1 MQSNGIDI
9 SVVEHVKQTNATSIA
24 EDVPTDE
31 STESKDDQVDNTEK
45 AEKKDLNLQE
55 QEYEVSQEAD
65 KAIYNDTDK
74 KVNETNQ
81 LEQEKV
87 STTEGESNSGERNI
101 TTTAV
106 EQNVNNAN
114 TNVAT
119 MNDAGHSTVQ
129 KNESMPTI
137 TKEATDTVD
146 QDISE
151 EKSASE
157 PLTAET
163 ETQDIYNGADNNG
176 ENKLVIVPGISEN
189 EPIDEISNEQLKS
202 TTEQNTEDKT
212 DAKTLVIDVV
222 KDTEN
227 ETTTE
232 VGTKDKIVTSEDVI
246 EQTTT
251 VTVFDHPTQPV
262 STDTTEGQT
271 RENTTCSSQT
281 DPSNTCQEQ
290 TTDTDINKVHQAE
303 PPLNGEV
310 SVEKNTEKKEA
321 SVEHEAEH
329 KVTFD
334 DHVEIINEEPGAN
347 EHVTENNE
355 ELATEFQI
363 EPTTVD
369 VDIDQI
375 ENNVEDKRVIIDTIA
390 PKSDEVKEITACVK
404 SLETNENTD
413 DIHTKINDDTTK
425 DVELTSAQMPD
436 KARET
441 SQDECRDEQSGDF
454 KIESTDNK
462 TAAEVS
468 STECTGAQ
476 LEMKEDDNGNSE
488 VSIHQTPEHAL
499 ETGPTE
505 GKEETTDD
513 LKISKADINTEDTA
527 LSNDQQLVTPPEVS
541 KDETKESTV
550 QQSTDANVVP
560 DDIVIQELFKAP
572 STPE

>member
-9 SVVEHVKQTNATSIA
+9 SVVEHVKQTNATNTA
-24 EDVPTDE
+24 EEVPTDE
-31 STESKDDQVDNTEK
+31 STESKDDHVDNTEK
-45 AEKKDLNLQE
+45 AEKRDLNPQE
-55 QEYEVSQEAD
+55 QEYEAIQSEVSLEAD
-65 KAIYNDTDK
+65 EAICNDTDEN
-74 KVNETNQ
+74 VNETNT
-81 LEQEKV
+81 LKEENI
-87 STTEGESNSGERNI
+87 STTEGESNSGERDI
-101 TTTAV
+101 TITAV
-106 EQNVNNAN
+106 EQTANIVN

-119 MNDAGHSTVQ
+119 MNDAEPSTVQ
-129 KNESMPTI
+129 KNESRPTL

-157 PLTAET
+157 PLAAET
-163 ETQDIYNGADNNG
+163 ETQDIDNGADNKA
-176 ENKLVIVPGISEN
+176 EHKLVIVPGISEN

-202 TTEQNTEDKT
+202 TTEQNTDDKT
-212 DAKTLVIDVV
+212 DTKTLVVDVV
-222 KDTEN
+222 KDSEN
-227 ETTTE
+227 ETTNE

-251 VTVFDHPTQPV
+251 VTAFDIPTEPV
-262 STDTTEGQT
+262 STDTTEEQT

-281 DPSNTCQEQ
+281 DPSNTCQE
-290 TTDTDINKVHQAE
+290 
-303 PPLNGEV
+303 
-310 SVEKNTEKKEA
+310 
-321 SVEHEAEH
+321 HEAEH

-334 DHVEIINEEPGAN
+334 DHVKIINEEPSAN

-363 EPTTVD
+363 EPTTVE
-369 VDIDQI
+369 VDMDQI
-375 ENNVEDKRVIIDTIA
+375 ENNVEDKRVIINTIA

-413 DIHTKINDDTTK
+413 DIHTTINDDTTK
-425 DVELTSAQMPD
+425 YVELTSAQIPD

-468 STECTGAQ
+468 STECKGAQ
-476 LEMKEDDNGNSE
+476 LVLKEDDNGNSE
-488 VSIHQTPEHAL
+488 VSIDQTPESAL

-527 LSNDQQLVTPPEVS
+527 LSSDQQLVTPPEAS

-572 STPE
+572 ITPE